1 MEKSKTFVWEKIKRN
16 SNIMLT
22 EGNNLITAE
31 KSLAETFNDYFV
43 RVVSN
48 LDDNSGKGDGCF

>member
-1 MEKSKTFVWEKIKRN
+1 
-16 SNIMLT
+16 MLT

-31 KSLAETFNDYFV
+31 KSLAGTFNDYFV